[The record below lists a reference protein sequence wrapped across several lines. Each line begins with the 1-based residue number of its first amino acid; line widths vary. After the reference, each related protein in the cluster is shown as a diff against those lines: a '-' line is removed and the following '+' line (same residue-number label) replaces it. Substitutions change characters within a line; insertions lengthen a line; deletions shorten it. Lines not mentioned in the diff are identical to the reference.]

1 MEVKPNECNVCTD
14 VIKDGEEYHECTN
27 PKNVENPHKVCENCY
42 QGLKKGYDYDE
53 EILDPQALL
62 PSPRLN
68 ANGAPMFD
76 ARGNPIMMS
85 RDELIAFYKTQKHAT
100 HSEGC
105 PMKDGNLVKKT
116 MGQPVTLKVMDKPA
130 ARGGIQDDD
139 YDYDDSFY
147 NRQLQQ
153 ALHASLQPS
162 RQQGQGAAVRRP
174 QAAAA
179 AAAREHEPDEPQ
191 DVAFRNA
198 LLESTR
204 GTETPIQQIHRELN
218 RRGIQVS
225 EEDVRRIFQ
234 QMSQMYPEND
244 YRARIETENYFVP
257 AAAAARNP
265 PPPPPV
271 QTPPPSYDELLRNRE
286 LYPQLPARQLPQFQP
301 PPLPPLPPGW
311 RSVRNPDGVQFYA
324 GPNGEAMTD
333 FPWDELY
340 RAYPGRYGGKKSRMS
355 KSRRGK
361 KSKMTKSRKGKKS
374 KMTRKKV

>member
-1 MEVKPNECNVCTD
+1 MEVNPNECNMCIE
-14 VIKDGEEYHECTN
+14 VIEDGEEYHECTN
-27 PKNVENPHKVCENCY
+27 PKNVENPHKVCKKCY
-42 QGLKKGYDYDE
+42 QGLLKGYDYDE

-68 ANGAPMFD
+68 ANGTPMLD

-85 RDELIAFYKTQKHAT
+85 RDELIAFYKTKKHAT
-100 HSEGC
+100 HSKGC

-116 MGQPVTLKVMDKPA
+116 MGQPVTLKVVDKPAA
-130 ARGGIQDDD
+130 ARGGIHDDD
-139 YDYDDSFY
+139 DD
-147 NRQLQQ
+147 LKQ
-153 ALHASLQPS
+153 ALLLSLQPS
-162 RQQGQGAAVRRP
+162 RPSGPGAAVRRHGAT
-174 QAAAA
+174 AAA
-179 AAAREHEPDEPQ
+179 HEPE
-191 DVAFRNA
+191 DVDFRNA

-204 GTETPIQQIHRELN
+204 GTETTPIQQIHRELN

-234 QMSQMYPEND
+234 DNSRQYHSFD
-244 YRARIETENYFVP
+244 AARRATEKYFVD
-257 AAAAARNP
+257 AAARNP
-265 PPPPPV
+265 PP
-271 QTPPPSYDELLRNRE
+271 PPPSYDELLRNRE
-286 LYPQLPARQLPQFQP
+286 LYPQLRAQRRLPGQPFQP

-324 GPNGEAMTD
+324 GPNGEATRD
-333 FPWDELY
+333 FPWNEYDAAQ
-340 RAYPGRYGGKKSRMS
+340 RRGGKKSKMSKSRRGKKSKMS